1 MVQFI
6 PLWQNFPS
14 CVWRQYVINYGNV
27 PYHEAQCSV
36 LRVCLYCTC
45 TADREDHVAE
55 HGVRRRHAAIRT
67 LSSRRRDVCR
77 STTRKLHRGSQPLDV
92 FQLSQAERGQNRAAL
107 GWVTSR
113 SAALLGSA
121 GPSLQLGTETVA
133 ASDQVRV
140 VGVTL
145 TSVGPVSRQAR
156 CQRLCDMLL
165 LALPTQTGPTFT

>member
-6 PLWQNFPS
+6 PLWQNCPS

-77 STTRKLHRGSQPLDV
+77 STTQNCIEEASHWMSANRLKLNADKTELLWAGSLRGP
-92 FQLSQAERGQNRAAL
+92 
-107 GWVTSR
+107 
-113 SAALLGSA
+113 
-121 GPSLQLGTETVA
+121 
-133 ASDQVRV
+133 
-140 VGVTL
+140 
-145 TSVGPVSRQAR
+145 
-156 CQRLCDMLL
+156 RLCWEALVRPCSL
-165 LALPTQTGPTFT
+165 ELKWSRRVTKSVSLA